1 MTQGTIVERIQR
13 VGRDLF
19 VSDAVTARGGNLSV
33 RDGDSIYITR
43 RGSMLGRL
51 ADDDIVVT
59 TVQAGEADAE
69 CSTEL
74 VVHRAIYLGTDAQA
88 VVHAH
93 TTHTTYRSLIED
105 EIRPIDSDARYVI
118 GDVIPVLNPSS
129 VIASSEAADLLAET
143 LSTVPV
149 AVLRGHGPFAM
160 GPTIEEAF
168 AKVSILEAA
177 CRILDL
183 RDTVGRPLRS
193 SGA

>member
-1 MTQGTIVERIQR
+1 MALPSTAERLRR

-33 RDGDSIYITR
+33 RDGDLIHITR

-51 ADDDIVVT
+51 GEDDIVVT
-59 TVQAGEADAE
+59 LMEPGPADAD

-74 VVHRAIYLGTDAQA
+74 VVHRAIYLGTDACA
-88 VVHAH
+88 IVHAH

-105 EIRPIDSDARYVI
+105 AIRPIDSDARYVI

-129 VIASSEAADLLAET
+129 VIGSAEAAELLAEV
-143 LSTVPV
+143 LAEIPI
-149 AVLRGHGPFAM
+149 AVLRGHGPFAH

-183 RDTVGRPLRS
+183 RDAVGRPLV
-193 SGA
+193 